1 MKIKRSIALFLS
13 FMFVLTAIPLNVVA
27 AGSGLK
33 PGKEKAKIIFEYME
47 YNEDVT
53 IDRSDEYWLEDA
65 GRTAREP
72 IVHTAPLPADGFNK
86 DDYVLIG
93 FKLSDIP
100 NIAESDSALNTVKI
114 VIQYDTNYLKPE
126 GNTQIK
132 ENYSYRL
139 GGRNSNALA
148 RQDYSVEATVPESA
162 NVNSGWKALAIKL
175 AVPNNSTPVYN
186 GTPDQYMA
194 FVEFQIIGEPPANGA
209 EVLSLVDDNDQNLI
223 NFGVGGDAGSYE
235 GGLPGG
241 DTFDIIEFDDKI
253 GKQIFPLT
261 YTVTYDANTANYSD
275 AGFKDGID
283 ETTEAIESVKEGS
296 KATLKNANGTEISSL
311 LKDVPSKVF
320 EGWYENAD
328 PTNKGKKIDP
338 ATDDSIITADT
349 TVYAHYADG
358 YKVTFNL
365 NADDA
370 KFADNTT
377 AQKSIMAAAGEKL
390 LPDGVTLESKIGAN
404 PTRTGYT
411 FEGWYTKSNDSFVQ
425 KYEENDLNAV
435 LPASIDLY
443 ARWSDDDDANKDYRI
458 IFDKNNGDTDADPTS
473 VGYNDGDT
481 LQKLIGGLPVEPTK
495 ANYKFLGWYK
505 NASGD
510 GERLEADTVL
520 NNYITN
526 GTKDPGTTVYA
537 RWGDVTDVEPPV
549 PSSTA
554 VTVHFAK
561 DAEGKYD
568 GGTYDYDTVND
579 KYIKYGDT
587 LGPIPD
593 GTTMKKDGKA
603 FDGWYTQETGGVKV
617 ESTTTIDNT
626 LDANSGLAAGG
637 TVTLYPRW
645 MDKVTVTYDANG
657 LPAKYTMPD
666 SVEGVP
672 NEDFTVGNIDFGTDT
687 YELVKWNTE
696 ADGTG
701 TDYTPDDAT
710 AKIPASSTTLY
721 AIWNYTG
728 DDKVTVIFNG
738 NDTDIKKAELT
749 PNDDTANNDVDK
761 KRVYTITRKPND
773 TITAAQMPS
782 AARTDY
788 TFNHWNISATAAT
801 KSEPVTQDSITVT
814 TQTNN
819 DPMNIYA
826 IWTVDP
832 SATEITISFDVDGAT
847 NPTSIADVKIAEGD
861 ALGSQMPADPEKDG
875 FEFGGWYIQPDNT
888 VEADNTTTFNVTT
901 TLKAHWT
908 ENVTVKYNV
917 NGADTPASIDD
928 VTKAASEIYVDPT
941 PVPTK
946 TGYKF
951 IGWNTKKSGG
961 GTYIAADGTMTYAQV
976 AAKLEDDKTLYAQWA
991 DVPDGTEP
999 DVKDDNP
1006 VNPNDGAVH
1015 VTFDDNVPATT
1026 VTQIITPTNPK
1037 NKYPKLNGTLDDVSM
1052 PDHPDR
1058 GEKYTFE
1065 GWNTKPDGSGKTITG
1080 TTVVNNDEGNFNGA
1094 IKPITGETDKY
1105 EVTLYAQW
1113 EAVPEKLDEPVTL
1126 TFYNSTPD
1134 GKKGAEFKTITVEK
1148 GEVLGYE
1155 VTGPTNDIADFFAWA
1170 EGTVDGN
1177 NQITFDRDGEALR
1190 TFNPND
1196 SITVDKTYYANWT
1209 TYVALYLQGYDPDST
1224 ENTVD
1229 KLTYTGQAHN
1239 PKYDLRYIKYDDD
1252 THQAYHPVGDVIEA
1266 DIDPFN
1272 SSIVTVNYQKEGTTV
1287 TEIKDVGTYTI
1298 DQDTLELKAGTIYAN
1313 AGMSLVGAKPSSLI
1327 VKEAGLTLKVRA
1339 GEQTDGQKQKK
1350 GQNTLTALSID
1361 GAFNGETIDDL
1372 FDVKYYKVK
1381 NDEATTISGDNDL
1394 ELVTEAD
1401 PKKWD
1406 IGKYVIKV
1414 EPKENVNYK
1423 IGSVVADNN
1432 GGAILFYE
1440 REQKYGYP
1448 GYPSMYKENPA
1459 GSGTYELT
1467 VMGQNIVYELVASDP
1482 EIANITLTGNTKYEP
1497 TPGATPE
1504 PTTKPLE
1511 LKDSDYTASK
1521 PIQTTPNPDPSTNP
1535 DWDKH
1540 YVRVD
1545 KYNESIDF
1553 EITAKYPDTTTVTA
1567 TYGKTGETTTTPA
1580 TVTQDPVTKEWT
1592 VNIPTNIKAPDT
1604 TTVTVTMTSGG
1615 ETREYTFVL
1624 QALVAGKIELNYGNS
1639 PYGEIMKTNWT
1650 DQQKIEAKAA
1660 FNIGN
1665 KYGVDLIPPQA
1676 ADKTQQYHRRAWIDT
1691 NALKMD
1697 EDLTPEE
1704 LSMLADPN
1712 VNMDRNETAIFIYN
1726 GESFVDPG
1734 FTATNSLGNEITNL
1748 DRSITV
1754 RRIASRGNWD
1764 VVADAKLQAEEKI
1777 DIINQPSNALITNV
1791 TKAVVIEEVDGK
1803 KVDKQD
1809 TLPIRPDIYEMT
1821 YSFTDENDGLVE
1833 VKRKVV
1839 ILQPEGDGNFSF
1851 TFNDN
1856 DFIPMNAWMLD
1867 RSQFSNQI
1875 TSDTAR
1881 RIYLYK
1887 TLDLNGSET
1896 INDNDYIPINAFML
1910 NANNPVPSSYV
1921 KLPSA

>member
-1 MKIKRSIALFLS
+1 MLLSIVNIP
-13 FMFVLTAIPLNVVA
+13 VLAEFEPTESGKTHLIDGYTSIP
-27 AGSGLK
+27 
-33 PGKEKAKIIFEYME
+33 
-47 YNEDVT
+47 T
-53 IDRSDEYWLEDA
+53 
-65 GRTAREP
+65 
-72 IVHTAPLPADGFNK
+72 
-86 DDYVLIG
+86 
-93 FKLSDIP
+93 
-100 NIAESDSALNTVKI
+100 
-114 VIQYDTNYLKPE
+114 
-126 GNTQIK
+126 
-132 ENYSYRL
+132 
-139 GGRNSNALA
+139 
-148 RQDYSVEATVPESA
+148 
-162 NVNSGWKALAIKL
+162 
-175 AVPNNSTPVYN
+175 
-186 GTPDQYMA
+186 
-194 FVEFQIIGEPPANGA
+194 
-209 EVLSLVDDNDQNLI
+209 LSLVYMKKIDPAPSSGFAYEEVPVENLTEGDIFYVGVRMDNFKQYKDVTTGMFSISPAIIFDTEILSPEPSFQELMGLENDNDLYDMGG
-223 NFGVGGDAGSYE
+223 GVLNDSLQERVNVAGSYFKT
-235 GGLPGG
+235 GSVTGNLGYTIG
-241 DTFDIIEFDDKI
+241 DTVLKDATNSNGVNNAKVIGLTPKYKSNSVAPKWQEDSFITAIYEFKVKKVPETGGKFIDFSRTSDITLTFDKAGAVKYYYYQNNAANDLSGFTKLDISKVNL
-253 GKQIFPLT
+253 FPPT
-261 YTVTYDANTANYSD
+261 YTVTYDANTGNYSD
-275 AGFKDGID
+275 AGFKDGVN
-283 ETTEAIESVKEGS
+283 EATEAVESVKEGE
-296 KATLKNANGTEISSL
+296 KATLKNSSGTEVSSL

-320 EGWYENAD
+320 DGWYENAD
-328 PTNKGKKIDP
+328 PLNKGKKIDP
-338 ATDDSIITADT
+338 DTDDSIITADT

-370 KFADNTT
+370 QFEDGTT

-390 LPDGVTLESKIGAN
+390 LPDGVTLASKIGTD

-411 FEGWYTKSNDSFVQ
+411 FEGWYTKNNGSFVQ
-425 KYEENDLNAV
+425 KYEESNLNAV
-435 LPASIDLY
+435 LPESIDLY

-537 RWGDVTDVEPPV
+537 RWGDVTAVEPPV

-561 DAEGKYD
+561 DAVGKYD

-637 TVTLYPRW
+637 KVTLYPRW

-657 LPAKYTMPD
+657 LPAKYTMPS

-701 TDYTPDDAT
+701 TDYTPNDAT

-761 KRVYTITRKPND
+761 KRIYTITRKPND
-773 TITAAQMPS
+773 TITAEQMPS

-788 TFNHWNISATAAT
+788 TFNHWNISATAAA

-888 VEADNTTTFNVTT
+888 VEADNTTTFNVST

-951 IGWNTKKSGG
+951 IGWNTKQNGAG
-961 GTYIAADGTMTYAQV
+961 VYIAADTSITYADV
-976 AAKLEDDKTLYAQWA
+976 ASQLEDDKTLYAQWA
-991 DVPDGTEP
+991 AVPDGSEP
-999 DVKDDNP
+999 TVKEDNP
-1006 VNPNDGAVH
+1006 VEPDSGSVR
-1015 VTFDDNVPATT
+1015 VTFDENVSANSNSP
-1026 VTQIITPTNPK
+1026 VQKHVKPK
-1037 NKYPKLNGTLDDVSM
+1037 YKYPKLNDSIGVGNM
-1052 PDHPDR
+1052 PDKPER
-1058 GEKYTFE
+1058 ENYTCE

-1080 TTVVNNDEGNFNGA
+1080 AELVNNDEPNYNGA
-1094 IKPITGETDKY
+1094 VKLIDGTTDKY

-1113 EAVPEKLDEPVTL
+1113 KLNDDVPNEDRVTIN
-1126 TFYNSTPD
+1126 FYNSDPS
-1134 GKKGAEFKTITVEK
+1134 GKAGTVFKTVEIFK
-1148 GEVLGYE
+1148 NDALGYSPE
-1155 VTGPTNDIADFFAWA
+1155 GPTSNIADFYNWV
-1170 EGTVDGN
+1170 EGDVDGN
-1177 NQITFDRDGEALR
+1177 QQITFKKDGIVFKVFKPNEAVS
-1190 TFNPND
+1190 TD
-1196 SITVDKTYYANWT
+1196 MDYYAKWT
-1209 TYVALYLQGYDPDST
+1209 TNVALYLQGYDPT
-1224 ENTVD
+1224 IENNTVD
-1229 KLTYTGQAHN
+1229 KLQYTGQAHK
-1239 PKYDLRYIKYDDD
+1239 PKYDLYYVRTTDGENFERLEM
-1252 THQAYHPVGDVIEA
+1252 VEGGS
-1266 DIDPFN
+1266 DIDPTATD
-1272 SSIVTVNYQKEGTTV
+1272 SPVTLNYKKDNV
-1287 TEIKDVGTYTI
+1287 DVSEIKDVGTYTI
-1298 DQDTLELKAGTIYAN
+1298 DKMTLGFKEGTTYAN
-1313 AGMSLVGAKPSSLI
+1313 ADMTLAGAIPSELI

-1350 GQNTLTALSID
+1350 GQNTKTALSID

-1432 GGAILFYE
+1432 DGAILFYE

-1553 EITAKYPDTTTVTA
+1553 EITAKYPETTTVTA

-1604 TTVTVTMTSGG
+1604 TTVTVTMTSGD

-1624 QALVAGKIELNYGNS
+1624 QALIAGKIELAYGNS
-1639 PYGEIMKTNWT
+1639 PYGEIMKADNIT
-1650 DQQKIEAKAA
+1650 DKAKAKEEFDKA
-1660 FNIGN
+1660 NRFADGYIPTNFVDMLNSNGETFIFHPETWVHTEEGN
-1665 KYGVDLIPPQA
+1665 MDKDDTAIFVYNGSTFKDPGFVATDAEGNPVDDSQITRTIKVNRMLDAGTDGCVNVSDPDA
-1676 ADKTQQYHRRAWIDT
+1676 ADAETTKSLLTYVGLDNQILFTDITCDDRSVNDIRPGVYQMNYHFIDPVTNENINVKRNVIVLFRIGDGDMDNQFTPVDTNTVSVAVSVGDCSINGAPDET
-1691 NALKMD
+1691 NALYLYRIMD
-1697 EDLTPEE
+1697 LDNDGGLTPVDTNEVSVMVSTGVNNYYFYNY
-1704 LSMLADPN
+1704 LPN
-1712 VNMDRNETAIFIYN
+1712 N
-1726 GESFVDPG
+1726 
-1734 FTATNSLGNEITNL
+1734 
-1748 DRSITV
+1748 
-1754 RRIASRGNWD
+1754 
-1764 VVADAKLQAEEKI
+1764 
-1777 DIINQPSNALITNV
+1777 
-1791 TKAVVIEEVDGK
+1791 
-1803 KVDKQD
+1803 
-1809 TLPIRPDIYEMT
+1809 
-1821 YSFTDENDGLVE
+1821 
-1833 VKRKVV
+1833 
-1839 ILQPEGDGNFSF
+1839 
-1851 TFNDN
+1851 
-1856 DFIPMNAWMLD
+1856 
-1867 RSQFSNQI
+1867 
-1875 TSDTAR
+1875 
-1881 RIYLYK
+1881 
-1887 TLDLNGSET
+1887 
-1896 INDNDYIPINAFML
+1896 
-1910 NANNPVPSSYV
+1910 
-1921 KLPSA
+1921 

>member
-1 MKIKRSIALFLS
+1 MKLKRYLS
-13 FMFVLTAIPLNVVA
+13 FLLSFTMIFSLLQTTSF
-27 AGSGLK
+27 AGAGLV
-33 PGKEKAKIIFEYME
+33 GSEKAKIEFVYL
-47 YNEDVT
+47 T
-53 IDRSDEYWLEDA
+53 EDA
-65 GRTAREP
+65 NS
-72 IVHTAPLPADGFNK
+72 ADGSGYSIT
-86 DDYVLIG
+86 D
-93 FKLSDIP
+93 P
-100 NIAESDSALNTVKI
+100 EELNV
-114 VIQYDTNYLKPE
+114 
-126 GNTQIK
+126 
-132 ENYSYRL
+132 
-139 GGRNSNALA
+139 
-148 RQDYSVEATVPESA
+148 
-162 NVNSGWKALAIKL
+162 
-175 AVPNNSTPVYN
+175 
-186 GTPDQYMA
+186 
-194 FVEFQIIGEPPANGA
+194 
-209 EVLSLVDDNDQNLI
+209 
-223 NFGVGGDAGSYE
+223 
-235 GGLPGG
+235 G
-241 DTFDIIEFDDKI
+241 DTFFI
-253 GKQIFPLT
+253 GVKTVNFSNIKEVADAHLGLTNLAVGLAYDPQYLKLEPNSRATNGNLTGSRLQNAIKGRLT
-261 YTVTYDANTANYSD
+261 YTNSILTEDANGYSYEIGAASKEASAYPDGTNTGKSVLYTDITSNSIGDGMLPSYKGERDLYISIVEFEVLQVPEGGAEIFSLSEGDMDTVLKFGFTGENAETGDQEEEGLYQLETDDSSPTNINTVLDFDFSKANIFPATYIVTYNANTDKYPD
-275 AGFKDGID
+275 AGFKDGVD
-283 ETTEAIESVKEGS
+283 ESTAAIESVKEGS

-320 EGWYENAD
+320 DGWYENAD

-390 LPDGVTLESKIGAN
+390 LPDGVTLESKIGTN

-411 FEGWYTKSNDSFVQ
+411 FEGWYTKNNGSFVQ

-520 NNYITN
+520 NNYVAN

-537 RWGDVTDVEPPV
+537 RWGDVKEPVDPDN
-549 PSSTA
+549 PEPNDSA

-568 GGTYDYDTVND
+568 GGTYDYNTVND
-579 KYIKYGDT
+579 KYIKYGDPI
-587 LGPIPD
+587 GAIPD

-617 ESTTTIDNT
+617 ESTTTIDNS
-626 LDANSGLAAGG
+626 LDNNSGLVAGG

-710 AKIPASSTTLY
+710 AKMPASSTTLY

-738 NDTDIKKAELT
+738 NDTEINKADLT
-749 PNDDTANNDVDK
+749 PNDDTNNNDADK
-761 KRVYTITRKPND
+761 KRIYTITRKPND
-773 TITAAQMPS
+773 TITEAQMPS
-782 AARTDY
+782 ATRTDY
-788 TFNHWNISATAAT
+788 KFNHWNTSATAAA
-801 KSEPVTQDSITVT
+801 KPEPVTQDSITVT

-832 SATEITISFDVDGAT
+832 TATEITISFDVDGAT

-875 FEFGGWYIQPDNT
+875 FEFGGWYIQPADT
-888 VEADNTTTFNVTT
+888 VEADNTTTFDVST

-961 GTYIAADGTMTYAQV
+961 GTYITADASMTYAQV
-976 AAKLEDDKTLYAQWA
+976 AALLEDDKTLYAQWA

-999 DVKDDNP
+999 DVKDDDP
-1006 VNPNDGAVH
+1006 VNPNNGAVH
-1015 VTFDDNVPATT
+1015 VTFNDNVSVDSPN
-1026 VTQIITPTNPK
+1026 QITTPTSPK
-1037 NKYPKLNGTLDDVSM
+1037 NKYPKLNGILDDVSM
-1052 PDHPDR
+1052 PDQPTR
-1058 GEKYTFE
+1058 TKYIFK
-1065 GWNTKPDGSGKTITG
+1065 GWNTQPDGLGKTITG
-1080 TTVVNNDEGNFNGA
+1080 TTVINNDEDNFNGA
-1094 IKPITGETDKY
+1094 IKTITGETDKY

-1113 EAVPEKLDEPVTL
+1113 DIDPDQVPEANRRTL
-1126 TFYNSTPD
+1126 TFYNATPD
-1134 GKKGAEFKTITVEK
+1134 GKKGDEYKTITVEV

-1155 VTGPTNDIADFFAWA
+1155 VTGPTNDIAEFFAWA

-1209 TYVALYLQGYDPDST
+1209 TYVALYLQGYNPDSN

-1350 GQNTLTALSID
+1350 GQNTLTAIELT
-1361 GAFNGETIDDL
+1361 GMLNGESTADL
-1372 FDVKYYKVK
+1372 CDVEYYKI
-1381 NDEATTISGDNDL
+1381 NDDTATTISGDSDL
-1394 ELVTEAD
+1394 TLVTETD
-1401 PKKWD
+1401 PTKWD

-1414 EPKENVNYK
+1414 KPKSNSNYK
-1423 IGSVVADNN
+1423 ITSVVADDQ
-1432 GGAILFYE
+1432 GGAVLFYE
-1440 REQKYGYP
+1440 REQQN
-1448 GYPSMYKENPA
+1448 GYPSYPSMFTETS
-1459 GSGTYELT
+1459 SGVWELT

-1482 EIANITLTGNTKYEP
+1482 EIADITLTGNTKYEP

-1521 PIQTTPNPDPSTNP
+1521 PIQTTPNPDPSANP

-1567 TYGKTGETTTTPA
+1567 TYGKTGETATTPA

-1592 VNIPTNIKAPDT
+1592 VNIPTNIKAPET
-1604 TTVTVTMTSGG
+1604 TTVTVTMESGG
-1615 ETREYTFVL
+1615 ETRDYTFVL

-1639 PYGEIMKTNWT
+1639 PYGEIMKMGQLDT
-1650 DQQKIEAKAA
+1650 DAWDEAKITAA
-1660 FNIGN
+1660 KENFDIGN
-1665 KYGVDLIPPQA
+1665 KFVNGYIPTGGDTKMFSP
-1676 ADKTQQYHRRAWIDT
+1676 KAWGNSTD
-1691 NALKMD
+1691 
-1697 EDLTPEE
+1697 
-1704 LSMLADPN
+1704 SS
-1712 VNMDRNETAIFIYN
+1712 VNLDRNDYAIFIYN
-1726 GESFVDPG
+1726 KKAFKDPG
-1734 FTATNSLGNEITNL
+1734 FTATDALGNAVSDTDIT
-1748 DRSITV
+1748 RTITFK
-1754 RRIASRGNWD
+1754 RMSANSTAGMK
-1764 VVADAKLQAEEKI
+1764 DA
-1777 DIINQPSNALITNV
+1777 NV
-1791 TKAVVIEEVDGK
+1791 TDETATIVNKANDAVIDEVTSPSQTKG
-1803 KVDKQD
+1803 
-1809 TLPIRPDIYEMT
+1809 IRPGAYKME
-1821 YSFTDENDGLVE
+1821 YSFTDPVTNENVTIERDVVVVWDIGDSDLSTIRNAADSSAITSH
-1833 VKRKVV
+1833 VKGV
-1839 ILQPEGDGNFSF
+1839 S
-1851 TFNDN
+1851 
-1856 DFIPMNAWMLD
+1856 NATKDVNLASANIFLYRIMDVD
-1867 RSQFSNQI
+1867 RSGIVNAADASGN
-1875 TSDTAR
+1875 TS
-1881 RIYLYK
+1881 IVK
-1887 TLDLNGSET
+1887 GVSK
-1896 INDNDYIPINAFML
+1896 
-1910 NANNPVPSSYV
+1910 PSPFYMEL
-1921 KLPSA
+1921 K

>member
-1 MKIKRSIALFLS
+1 MKLKRYLS
-13 FMFVLTAIPLNVVA
+13 FLLSFTMIFSLLQTPSF
-27 AGSGLK
+27 AGAGLV
-33 PGKEKAKIIFEYME
+33 GSEKAKIEFVYL
-47 YNEDVT
+47 T
-53 IDRSDEYWLEDA
+53 EDA
-65 GRTAREP
+65 SS
-72 IVHTAPLPADGFNK
+72 ADGSGYSIT
-86 DDYVLIG
+86 D
-93 FKLSDIP
+93 P
-100 NIAESDSALNTVKI
+100 EELNV
-114 VIQYDTNYLKPE
+114 
-126 GNTQIK
+126 
-132 ENYSYRL
+132 
-139 GGRNSNALA
+139 
-148 RQDYSVEATVPESA
+148 
-162 NVNSGWKALAIKL
+162 
-175 AVPNNSTPVYN
+175 
-186 GTPDQYMA
+186 
-194 FVEFQIIGEPPANGA
+194 
-209 EVLSLVDDNDQNLI
+209 
-223 NFGVGGDAGSYE
+223 
-235 GGLPGG
+235 G
-241 DTFDIIEFDDKI
+241 DTFFI
-253 GKQIFPLT
+253 GVKTVNFSNIKEVADAHLGLTNLAVGLAYDPQYLKLEPHNRLANGNLTGSRLQNAIKGRLT
-261 YTVTYDANTANYSD
+261 YTNSILTEDANGYSYEIGAASKEASAYPDGTNTGKSVLYTDITSNSIGDGMLPSYKGERDLYISIVEFEVLEIPEGGAKVFSLSEGDMDTVLKFGFTGENAETGEQEEEGLYQLETDGTSPTNIHTVLDFDFSKVNIFPATYKVTYDANTANYSD

-537 RWGDVTDVEPPV
+537 RWGDVTDVKPPV

-1350 GQNTLTALSID
+1350 GQNTLTAIELT
-1361 GAFNGETIDDL
+1361 GMLNGESTADL
-1372 FDVKYYKVK
+1372 CDVEYYKIK
-1381 NDEATTISGDNDL
+1381 DDTAATISGDSDL
-1394 ELVTEAD
+1394 TLVTETD
-1401 PKKWD
+1401 PTKWD

-1414 EPKENVNYK
+1414 KPKSNSNYK
-1423 IGSVVADNN
+1423 ITSVVADDQ
-1432 GGAILFYE
+1432 GGAVLFYE
-1440 REQKYGYP
+1440 REQQGDYP

-1459 GSGTYELT
+1459 GSGRYELT

-1624 QALVAGKIELNYGNS
+1624 QALIAGKIELNYGNS
-1639 PYGEIMKTNWT
+1639 PYGEIMKMGQLDT
-1650 DQQKIEAKAA
+1650 DAWDEAKITAA
-1660 FNIGN
+1660 KENFDIGN
-1665 KYGVDLIPPQA
+1665 KFVNGYIPTGGDTKMFSP
-1676 ADKTQQYHRRAWIDT
+1676 KAWGNSTD
-1691 NALKMD
+1691 
-1697 EDLTPEE
+1697 
-1704 LSMLADPN
+1704 SS
-1712 VNMDRNETAIFIYN
+1712 VNLDRNDYAIFIYN
-1726 GESFVDPG
+1726 KKAFKDPG
-1734 FTATNSLGNEITNL
+1734 FTATDALGNAVSDTDITRTMEFKRMSANSTAGMKDANVTDETATIVNKANDAVIDEIT
-1748 DRSITV
+1748 SPT
-1754 RRIASRGNWD
+1754 
-1764 VVADAKLQAEEKI
+1764 Q
-1777 DIINQPSNALITNV
+1777 
-1791 TKAVVIEEVDGK
+1791 TKG
-1803 KVDKQD
+1803 
-1809 TLPIRPDIYEMT
+1809 IRPGAYKME
-1821 YSFTDENDGLVE
+1821 YSFTDPVTNENVTIERDVVVVWDIGDSDLSTIRNAADSSAITSH
-1833 VKRKVV
+1833 VKGV
-1839 ILQPEGDGNFSF
+1839 S
-1851 TFNDN
+1851 
-1856 DFIPMNAWMLD
+1856 NAIKDVNTASANVFLYRIMDVD
-1867 RSQFSNQI
+1867 RSGIVNAADASGN
-1875 TSDTAR
+1875 TS
-1881 RIYLYK
+1881 IIK
-1887 TLDLNGSET
+1887 GVSK
-1896 INDNDYIPINAFML
+1896 P
-1910 NANNPVPSSYV
+1910 NPFYMEL
-1921 KLPSA
+1921 K

>member
-1 MKIKRSIALFLS
+1 MKLKRYLS
-13 FMFVLTAIPLNVVA
+13 FLLSFTMIFSLLQTPSF
-27 AGSGLK
+27 AGAGLV
-33 PGKEKAKIIFEYME
+33 GSEKAKIEFVYL
-47 YNEDVT
+47 T
-53 IDRSDEYWLEDA
+53 EDA
-65 GRTAREP
+65 NS
-72 IVHTAPLPADGFNK
+72 ADGSGYSITDPEELNVGDTFF
-86 DDYVLIG
+86 IG
-93 FKLSDIP
+93 VKTVNFS
-100 NIAESDSALNTVKI
+100 NIKEVADAHLGLTNLAVGLA
-114 VIQYDTNYLKPE
+114 YDPQYLKLEPHNRLAN
-126 GNTQIK
+126 GNLTGSKLQTAIK
-132 ENYSYRL
+132 NRLTYTNSILQEDINGYSYEV
-139 GGRNSNALA
+139 GASSKDSSSYPDGSNAGKAVLYTDITSNSIGDGMLPSYKGE
-148 RQDYSVEATVPESA
+148 RDLYISIVEFEVLEVPES
-162 NVNSGWKALAIKL
+162 
-175 AVPNNSTPVYN
+175 
-186 GTPDQYMA
+186 
-194 FVEFQIIGEPPANGA
+194 GA
-209 EVLSLVDDNDQNLI
+209 EVFSLSEGDMDTVLKFGFTGENAETGEQEEEGLYQLETDDSSPTNIHTVL
-223 NFGVGGDAGSYE
+223 A
-235 GGLPGG
+235 
-241 DTFDIIEFDDKI
+241 FDFSKAN
-253 GKQIFPLT
+253 IFPAT
-261 YTVTYDANTANYSD
+261 YTVTYNANTDNYSD
-275 AGFKDGID
+275 AGFKDGVD
-283 ETTEAIESVKEGS
+283 ESTEAIESVKEGS

-537 RWGDVTDVEPPV
+537 RWGDVTDVKPPV

-749 PNDDTANNDVDK
+749 PNDDMANNDVDK

-788 TFNHWNISATAAT
+788 TFNHWNISATAAA

-1155 VTGPTNDIADFFAWA
+1155 VTGPTNDIAEFFAWA

-1350 GQNTLTALSID
+1350 GQNTLTAIELT
-1361 GAFNGETIDDL
+1361 GMLNGESTADL
-1372 FDVKYYKVK
+1372 CDVEYYKIK
-1381 NDEATTISGDNDL
+1381 DDTAATISGDSDL
-1394 ELVTEAD
+1394 TLVTETD
-1401 PKKWD
+1401 PTKWD

-1414 EPKENVNYK
+1414 KPKSNSNYK
-1423 IGSVVADNN
+1423 ITSVVADDQ
-1432 GGAILFYE
+1432 GGAVLFYE
-1440 REQKYGYP
+1440 REQQGDYP
-1448 GYPSMYKENPA
+1448 GYPSMYKENPS

-1521 PIQTTPNPDPSTNP
+1521 PIQTTPNPDPSANP

-1624 QALVAGKIELNYGNS
+1624 QALIAGKIELNYGNS
-1639 PYGEIMKTNWT
+1639 PYGEIMKMGQLDT
-1650 DQQKIEAKAA
+1650 DAWDEAKITAA
-1660 FNIGN
+1660 KENFDIGN
-1665 KYGVDLIPPQA
+1665 KFVNGYIPTGGDTKMFSP
-1676 ADKTQQYHRRAWIDT
+1676 KAWGNSTD
-1691 NALKMD
+1691 
-1697 EDLTPEE
+1697 
-1704 LSMLADPN
+1704 SS
-1712 VNMDRNETAIFIYN
+1712 VNLDRNDYAIFIYN
-1726 GESFVDPG
+1726 KKAFKDPG
-1734 FTATNSLGNEITNL
+1734 FTATDALGNAVSDTDITRTMEFKRMSANSTAGMKDANVTDETATIVNKANDAVIDEIT
-1748 DRSITV
+1748 SPT
-1754 RRIASRGNWD
+1754 
-1764 VVADAKLQAEEKI
+1764 Q
-1777 DIINQPSNALITNV
+1777 
-1791 TKAVVIEEVDGK
+1791 TKG
-1803 KVDKQD
+1803 
-1809 TLPIRPDIYEMT
+1809 IRPGAYKME
-1821 YSFTDENDGLVE
+1821 YSFTDPVTNENVTIERDVVVVWDIGDSDLSTIRNAADSSAITSH
-1833 VKRKVV
+1833 VKGV
-1839 ILQPEGDGNFSF
+1839 S
-1851 TFNDN
+1851 
-1856 DFIPMNAWMLD
+1856 NAIKDVNTASANVFLYRIMDVD
-1867 RSQFSNQI
+1867 RSGIVNAADASGN
-1875 TSDTAR
+1875 TS
-1881 RIYLYK
+1881 IIK
-1887 TLDLNGSET
+1887 GVSK
-1896 INDNDYIPINAFML
+1896 P
-1910 NANNPVPSSYV
+1910 NPFYMEL
-1921 KLPSA
+1921 K

>member
-1 MKIKRSIALFLS
+1 MNTKNIQKGHLIKKLFSIFLS
-13 FMFVLTAIPLNVVA
+13 VTMIMGLITFPTVVNAENQKGNVEMVYLGNDVSPQTTPVTELPNISTMSVGEKFWVGINLTNLENIDQNTKPSGYNSFFYASGGEAKNTGGIFGLATAFNYLSDYVKPVPTEDYEAGSDADNITMDYEAYFYPAFAQWDAVSSFYATEITIDNRLEHESASPTELDTSKNIQNIFINITSTRATSRVFSSDLNNELMASIMQFEVIQQPPEGLKLIEMSLNAHDFVLQTGTDGSRWGANWNHNTGVTPDINLNNYFVY
-27 AGSGLK
+27 GG
-33 PGKEKAKIIFEYME
+33 
-47 YNEDVT
+47 
-53 IDRSDEYWLEDA
+53 
-65 GRTAREP
+65 
-72 IVHTAPLPADGFNK
+72 
-86 DDYVLIG
+86 
-93 FKLSDIP
+93 
-100 NIAESDSALNTVKI
+100 ALNL
-114 VIQYDTNYLKPE
+114 N
-126 GNTQIK
+126 
-132 ENYSYRL
+132 
-139 GGRNSNALA
+139 
-148 RQDYSVEATVPESA
+148 
-162 NVNSGWKALAIKL
+162 
-175 AVPNNSTPVYN
+175 
-186 GTPDQYMA
+186 
-194 FVEFQIIGEPPANGA
+194 PA
-209 EVLSLVDDNDQNLI
+209 
-223 NFGVGGDAGSYE
+223 
-235 GGLPGG
+235 
-241 DTFDIIEFDDKI
+241 
-253 GKQIFPLT
+253 T
-261 YTVTYDANTANYSD
+261 YTVTYDANTGNYSD
-275 AGFKDGID
+275 AGFKDGVD
-283 ETTEAIESVKEGS
+283 EATEAVESVKEGE
-296 KATLKNANGTEISSL
+296 KATLKNSNGTEVSSL

-328 PTNKGKKIDP
+328 PLNKGKKIDP
-338 ATDDSIITADT
+338 DTDDSIITADT

-390 LPDGVTLESKIGAN
+390 LPDGVTLESKIGTN

-411 FEGWYTKSNDSFVQ
+411 FEGWYTKNNGSFVQ

-520 NNYITN
+520 SDYIAN

-537 RWGDVTDVEPPV
+537 RWGDVKEPVDPDN
-549 PSSTA
+549 PEPNDSA

-568 GGTYDYDTVND
+568 GGTYDYNTVND
-579 KYIKYGDT
+579 KYIKYGDPI
-587 LGPIPD
+587 GAIPD
-593 GTTMKKDGKA
+593 GATMKKDGKA

-617 ESTTTIDNT
+617 ESTTTIDNS
-626 LDANSGLAAGG
+626 LDNNSGLVAGG
-637 TVTLYPRW
+637 TVILYPRW

-710 AKIPASSTTLY
+710 AKMPASSTTLY

-738 NDTDIKKAELT
+738 NDTEINKADLT
-749 PNDDTANNDVDK
+749 PNDDTNNNDADK
-761 KRVYTITRKPND
+761 KRIYTITRKPND
-773 TITAAQMPS
+773 TITEAQMPS
-782 AARTDY
+782 ATRTDY
-788 TFNHWNISATAAT
+788 KFNHWNTSATAAA
-801 KSEPVTQDSITVT
+801 KPEPVTQDSITVT

-832 SATEITISFDVDGAT
+832 TATEITISFDVDGAT

-875 FEFGGWYIQPDNT
+875 FEFGGWYIQPADT
-888 VEADNTTTFNVTT
+888 VEADNTTTFDVST

-961 GTYIAADGTMTYAQV
+961 GTYITADASMTYAQV
-976 AAKLEDDKTLYAQWA
+976 AALLEDDKTLYAQWA

-999 DVKDDNP
+999 DVKDDDP
-1006 VNPNDGAVH
+1006 VNPNNGAVH
-1015 VTFDDNVPATT
+1015 VTFDDNVPANT

-1037 NKYPKLNGTLDDVSM
+1037 NKYPKLNGTLNDVSM
-1052 PDHPDR
+1052 PDNPDR
-1058 GEKYTFE
+1058 GEKYTFD

-1080 TTVVNNDEGNFNGA
+1080 TTVINNDEGNFNGA
-1094 IKPITGETDKY
+1094 ITTIAGETDKY

-1113 EAVPEKLDEPVTL
+1113 KATDKIVEPITL
-1126 TFYNSTPD
+1126 TFYNATPD
-1134 GKKGAEFKTITVEK
+1134 GKKGDEFKIITVEK

-1155 VTGPTNDIADFFAWA
+1155 VTGPTNDIAEFFAWA

-1209 TYVALYLQGYDPDST
+1209 TYVALYLQGYNPDSN

-1350 GQNTLTALSID
+1350 GQNTLTAIELT
-1361 GAFNGETIDDL
+1361 GMLNGESTADL
-1372 FDVKYYKVK
+1372 CDVEYYKIK
-1381 NDEATTISGDNDL
+1381 DDTAATISGDSDL
-1394 ELVTEAD
+1394 TLVTETD
-1401 PKKWD
+1401 PTKWD

-1414 EPKENVNYK
+1414 KPKSNSNYK
-1423 IGSVVADNN
+1423 ITSVVADDQ
-1432 GGAILFYE
+1432 GGAVLFYE
-1440 REQKYGYP
+1440 REQQGDYP
-1448 GYPSMYKENPA
+1448 GYPSMYTET
-1459 GSGTYELT
+1459 STGTYELT

-1482 EIANITLTGNTKYEP
+1482 EIADITLTGNTKYEP

-1521 PIQTTPNPDPSTNP
+1521 PIQTTPNPDPSANP

-1567 TYGKTGETTTTPA
+1567 TYGKTGETATTPA

-1592 VNIPTNIKAPDT
+1592 VNIPTNIKAPET
-1604 TTVTVTMTSGG
+1604 TTVTVTMTSGD
-1615 ETREYTFVL
+1615 ETRDYTFVL
-1624 QALVAGKIELNYGNS
+1624 QALVAARFELEPGNS
-1639 PYGEIMKTNWT
+1639 PYGEIMKNSTIA
-1650 DQQKIEAKAA
+1650 DKDAAKAEFDTNLTFSGLSTTLPYYSEA
-1660 FNIGN
+1660 WDSYATFNNGEAYNGDKDDSAIFVYQRKAFKDPGFKLYDSTGTTINDSDVINTVNLSLEMTSFAGGVAKYTDADKPEVQQATGSGNNYVFTQFTEFNIRPDV
-1665 KYGVDLIPPQA
+1665 YRL
-1676 ADKTQQYHRRAWIDT
+1676 QY
-1691 NALKMD
+1691 
-1697 EDLTPEE
+1697 
-1704 LSMLADPN
+1704 
-1712 VNMDRNETAIFIYN
+1712 
-1726 GESFVDPG
+1726 SFVDSISG
-1734 FTATNSLGNEITNL
+1734 ETVTTTRFVIAISRLGDVRIDANNIINNLDASEVKKNSTAIMQSNSLYAFRL
-1748 DRSITV
+1748 
-1754 RRIASRGNWD
+1754 
-1764 VVADAKLQAEEKI
+1764 ADAKCDANKI
-1777 DIINQPSNALITNV
+1777 VNNLDSSEIKKKAMGLPLFYNALPT
-1791 TKAVVIEEVDGK
+1791 E
-1803 KVDKQD
+1803 
-1809 TLPIRPDIYEMT
+1809 
-1821 YSFTDENDGLVE
+1821 
-1833 VKRKVV
+1833 
-1839 ILQPEGDGNFSF
+1839 
-1851 TFNDN
+1851 
-1856 DFIPMNAWMLD
+1856 
-1867 RSQFSNQI
+1867 
-1875 TSDTAR
+1875 
-1881 RIYLYK
+1881 
-1887 TLDLNGSET
+1887 
-1896 INDNDYIPINAFML
+1896 
-1910 NANNPVPSSYV
+1910 
-1921 KLPSA
+1921 

>member
-1 MKIKRSIALFLS
+1 MKLKRYLS
-13 FMFVLTAIPLNVVA
+13 FLLSFTMIFSLLQTPSF
-27 AGSGLK
+27 AGAGLV
-33 PGKEKAKIIFEYME
+33 GSEKAKIDFVYL
-47 YNEDVT
+47 T
-53 IDRSDEYWLEDA
+53 EDA
-65 GRTAREP
+65 NS
-72 IVHTAPLPADGFNK
+72 ADGSGYSITDPEELNVGDTFF
-86 DDYVLIG
+86 IG
-93 FKLSDIP
+93 VKTVNFS
-100 NIAESDSALNTVKI
+100 NIKEVADAHLGLTNLAVGLA
-114 VIQYDTNYLKPE
+114 YDPQYLKLEPHNRLAN
-126 GNTQIK
+126 GNLTGSKLQTAIK
-132 ENYSYRL
+132 NRLTYTNSILQEDINGYSYEV
-139 GGRNSNALA
+139 GASSKDSSSYPDGSNAGKAVLYTDITSNSIGDGMLPSYKGE
-148 RQDYSVEATVPESA
+148 RDLYISIVEFEVLEVPES
-162 NVNSGWKALAIKL
+162 
-175 AVPNNSTPVYN
+175 
-186 GTPDQYMA
+186 
-194 FVEFQIIGEPPANGA
+194 GA
-209 EVLSLVDDNDQNLI
+209 EVFSLSEGDMDTVLKFGFTGENAETGEQEEEGLYQLETDDSSPTNIHTVL
-223 NFGVGGDAGSYE
+223 A
-235 GGLPGG
+235 
-241 DTFDIIEFDDKI
+241 FDFSKAN
-253 GKQIFPLT
+253 IFPAT
-261 YTVTYDANTANYSD
+261 YTVTYNANTDNYSD
-275 AGFKDGID
+275 AGFKDGVD
-283 ETTEAIESVKEGS
+283 ESTEAIESVKEGS

-411 FEGWYTKSNDSFVQ
+411 FEGWYTKNNGSFVQ
-425 KYEENDLNAV
+425 KYEESNLNAV
-435 LPASIDLY
+435 LPESIDLY

-657 LPAKYTMPD
+657 LPAKYTMPS

-672 NEDFTVGNIDFGTDT
+672 NEDFTVGNIDFGADT

-701 TDYTPDDAT
+701 TDYTPNDAT

-761 KRVYTITRKPND
+761 KRIYTITRKPND

-782 AARTDY
+782 ATRTDY
-788 TFNHWNISATAAT
+788 TFNHWNISATAAA

-847 NPTSIADVKIAEGD
+847 NPTAIADVKIAEGD

-1155 VTGPTNDIADFFAWA
+1155 VTGPTNDIAEFFAWA

-1350 GQNTLTALSID
+1350 GQNTKTALSID

-1440 REQKYGYP
+1440 REQKDGYP

-1521 PIQTTPNPDPSTNP
+1521 PIQTTPNPDPSANP

-1624 QALVAGKIELNYGNS
+1624 QALIAGKIELNYGNS
-1639 PYGEIMKTNWT
+1639 PYGEIMKMGQLDT
-1650 DQQKIEAKAA
+1650 DAWDEAKITAA
-1660 FNIGN
+1660 KENFDIGN
-1665 KYGVDLIPPQA
+1665 KFVNGYIPTGGDTKMFSP
-1676 ADKTQQYHRRAWIDT
+1676 KAWGNSTD
-1691 NALKMD
+1691 
-1697 EDLTPEE
+1697 
-1704 LSMLADPN
+1704 SS
-1712 VNMDRNETAIFIYN
+1712 VNLDRNDYAIFIYN
-1726 GESFVDPG
+1726 KKAFKDPG
-1734 FTATNSLGNEITNL
+1734 FTATDALGNAVSDTDITRTMEFKRMSAN
-1748 DRSITV
+1748 ST
-1754 RRIASRGNWD
+1754 AGMK
-1764 VVADAKLQAEEKI
+1764 DA
-1777 DIINQPSNALITNV
+1777 NV
-1791 TKAVVIEEVDGK
+1791 TDETATIVNKANDAIIDEVTSPSQTKG
-1803 KVDKQD
+1803 
-1809 TLPIRPDIYEMT
+1809 IRPGAYKME
-1821 YSFTDENDGLVE
+1821 YSFTDPVTNENVTIERDVVVVWDIGDSDLSTIRNAADSSAITSH
-1833 VKRKVV
+1833 VKGV
-1839 ILQPEGDGNFSF
+1839 S
-1851 TFNDN
+1851 
-1856 DFIPMNAWMLD
+1856 NAIKDVNTASANVFLYRIMDVD
-1867 RSQFSNQI
+1867 RSGIVNAADASGN
-1875 TSDTAR
+1875 TS
-1881 RIYLYK
+1881 IIK
-1887 TLDLNGSET
+1887 GVSK
-1896 INDNDYIPINAFML
+1896 P
-1910 NANNPVPSSYV
+1910 NPFYMEL
-1921 KLPSA
+1921 K

>member
-1 MKIKRSIALFLS
+1 MKLKRYLS
-13 FMFVLTAIPLNVVA
+13 FLLSFTMIFSLLQTPSF
-27 AGSGLK
+27 AGAGLV
-33 PGKEKAKIIFEYME
+33 GSEKAKIEFVYL
-47 YNEDVT
+47 T
-53 IDRSDEYWLEDA
+53 EDA
-65 GRTAREP
+65 SS
-72 IVHTAPLPADGFNK
+72 ADGSGYSIT
-86 DDYVLIG
+86 D
-93 FKLSDIP
+93 P
-100 NIAESDSALNTVKI
+100 ETLNV
-114 VIQYDTNYLKPE
+114 
-126 GNTQIK
+126 
-132 ENYSYRL
+132 
-139 GGRNSNALA
+139 
-148 RQDYSVEATVPESA
+148 
-162 NVNSGWKALAIKL
+162 
-175 AVPNNSTPVYN
+175 
-186 GTPDQYMA
+186 
-194 FVEFQIIGEPPANGA
+194 
-209 EVLSLVDDNDQNLI
+209 
-223 NFGVGGDAGSYE
+223 
-235 GGLPGG
+235 G
-241 DTFDIIEFDDKI
+241 DTFFI
-253 GKQIFPLT
+253 GVKTVNFSNIKEVADAHLGLTNLAVGLAYDPQYLKLEPNSRATNGNLTGTRLQNAIKGRLT
-261 YTVTYDANTANYSD
+261 YTNSILTEDANGYSYEIGAASKEASAYPDGTNTGKSVLYTDITSNSIGDGMLPSYKGERDLYISIVEFEVLEIPEGGAKVFSLSEGDMDTVLKFGFTGENAETGDLEEEGLYQLETDDTSPTNIHTVLDFDFSKVNIFPATYKVTYDANTGNYSD
-275 AGFKDGID
+275 AGFKDGVD
-283 ETTEAIESVKEGS
+283 EATEAIESVKECE
-296 KATLKNANGTEISSL
+296 KATLKNASGVEVSSL
-311 LKDVPSKVF
+311 LKDVQGKVF

-328 PTNKGKKIDP
+328 PLNKGKKIDP
-338 ATDDSIITADT
+338 ATNDSIIAADT

-390 LPDGVTLESKIGAN
+390 LPDGTTLESKIGTN

-411 FEGWYTKSNDSFVQ
+411 FEGWYTKNNGSFIQ
-425 KYEENDLNAV
+425 KYEESDLNAV
-435 LPASIDLY
+435 LPESIDLY

-495 ANYKFLGWYK
+495 SNYKFLGWYK

-510 GERLEADTVL
+510 GERLEAGTVL

-657 LPAKYTMPD
+657 LPAKYTMPS

-672 NEDFTVGNIDFGTDT
+672 NEDFTVGNIDFGADT

-701 TDYTPDDAT
+701 TDYTPNDAT

-782 AARTDY
+782 ATRTDY
-788 TFNHWNISATAAT
+788 TFNHWNISATAAA

-847 NPTSIADVKIAEGD
+847 NPTAIADVKIAEGD

-888 VEADNTTTFNVTT
+888 VEADNTTTFNVST

-961 GTYIAADGTMTYAQV
+961 GTYIAADTTMTYADV
-976 AAKLEDDKTLYAQWA
+976 ADLLEDDKTLYAQWA

-999 DVKDDNP
+999 DVKDDDP
-1006 VNPNDGAVH
+1006 VNPNNGAVH
-1015 VTFDDNVPATT
+1015 VTFDDNVAAGSPN
-1026 VTQIITPTNPK
+1026 QITTPTSPK
-1037 NKYPKLNGTLDDVSM
+1037 NKYPKLNGKLDDVSM
-1052 PDHPDR
+1052 PDEPTR
-1058 GEKYTFE
+1058 TKYIFK
-1065 GWNTKPDGSGKTITG
+1065 GWNTQPDGLGKTITG
-1080 TTVVNNDEGNFNGA
+1080 TTVINNDEGNFNGA
-1094 IKPITGETDKY
+1094 ITTIAGETDKY

-1113 EAVPEKLDEPVTL
+1113 DIDPAQVPEADRRTL
-1126 TFYNSTPD
+1126 TFYNATPD
-1134 GKKGAEFKTITVEK
+1134 GKKGDEFKTITVEV

-1155 VTGPTNDIADFFAWA
+1155 VTGPTNDIAEFFAWA

-1350 GQNTLTALSID
+1350 GQNTKTALSID

-1440 REQKYGYP
+1440 REQKDGYP

-1521 PIQTTPNPDPSTNP
+1521 PIQTTPNPDPSANP

-1624 QALVAGKIELNYGNS
+1624 QALIAGKIELNYGNS
-1639 PYGEIMKTNWT
+1639 PYGEIMKMGQLDT
-1650 DQQKIEAKAA
+1650 DAWDEAKITAA
-1660 FNIGN
+1660 KENFDIGN
-1665 KYGVDLIPPQA
+1665 KFVNGYIPTGGDTKMFSP
-1676 ADKTQQYHRRAWIDT
+1676 KAWGNSTD
-1691 NALKMD
+1691 
-1697 EDLTPEE
+1697 
-1704 LSMLADPN
+1704 SS
-1712 VNMDRNETAIFIYN
+1712 VNLDRNDYAIFIYN
-1726 GESFVDPG
+1726 KKAFKDPG
-1734 FTATNSLGNEITNL
+1734 FTATDALGNAVSDTDITRTMEFKRMSANSTAGMKDANVTDETATIVNKANDAVIDEIT
-1748 DRSITV
+1748 SPT
-1754 RRIASRGNWD
+1754 
-1764 VVADAKLQAEEKI
+1764 Q
-1777 DIINQPSNALITNV
+1777 
-1791 TKAVVIEEVDGK
+1791 TKG
-1803 KVDKQD
+1803 
-1809 TLPIRPDIYEMT
+1809 IRPGAYKME
-1821 YSFTDENDGLVE
+1821 YSFTDPVTNENVTIERDVVVVWDIGDSDLSTIRNAADSSAITSH
-1833 VKRKVV
+1833 VKGV
-1839 ILQPEGDGNFSF
+1839 S
-1851 TFNDN
+1851 
-1856 DFIPMNAWMLD
+1856 NAIKDVNTASANVFLYRIMDVD
-1867 RSQFSNQI
+1867 RSGIVNAADASGN
-1875 TSDTAR
+1875 TS
-1881 RIYLYK
+1881 IIK
-1887 TLDLNGSET
+1887 GVSK
-1896 INDNDYIPINAFML
+1896 P
-1910 NANNPVPSSYV
+1910 NPFYMEL
-1921 KLPSA
+1921 K